1 MTAAGTAWAGA
12 PFPQDVSSKVRDET
26 PPAWTIF
33 VVEPDILVRM
43 VVAEYLRECGFK
55 VIEGATAKDVRT
67 VLEAGRQV
75 DVIFADVKLD
85 GDMDG
90 FALAKHV
97 REKHA
102 RVDVILTSGTK
113 NAANK
118 ASELCDED
126 GPLEK
131 PYQPQEVVRRIQAL
145 LERRRRGG
153 ARRS

>member
-12 PFPQDVSSKVRDET
+12 PFSQDVSSKVRDET
-26 PPAWTIF
+26 PPGWTIF

-75 DVIFADVKLD
+75 DVIFADVRLD

>member
-1 MTAAGTAWAGA
+1 VT
-12 PFPQDVSSKVRDET
+12 SKAET
-26 PPAWTIF
+26 PRAWTIF

-43 VVAEYLRECGFK
+43 VIAEYLRECGFR
-55 VIEGATAKDVRT
+55 VIEGATAKEVRT
-67 VLEAGRQV
+67 VLEAARQV
-75 DVIFADVKLD
+75 DIVFAEVKLD

-102 RVDVILTSGTK
+102 RVEVILTSGTK

-118 ASELCDED
+118 AAELCDED
-126 GPLEK
+126 GPLDK
-131 PYQPQEVVRRIQAL
+131 PYHPQEVVRRIQAL
-145 LERRRRGG
+145 LERRRRGK